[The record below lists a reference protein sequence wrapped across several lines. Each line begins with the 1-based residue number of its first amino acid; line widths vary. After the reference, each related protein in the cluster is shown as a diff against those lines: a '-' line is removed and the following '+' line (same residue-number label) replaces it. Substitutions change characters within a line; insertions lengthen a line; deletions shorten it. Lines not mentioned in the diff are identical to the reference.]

1 MKVSVP
7 LPTIPT
13 VGNAP
18 NLEEIREGLRAGI
31 FSPNAQQKKCKAAF
45 WSRYTPGPSTPLPEN
60 MTLAFAQELTNA
72 ASLKKWWSEPGFLP
86 WFLNQSEAREQ
97 VEYLFDRSLE
107 VAEEL
112 LNSDTA
118 KAGEK
123 VALIKFLAELAGKMP
138 KVGGNGGTERF
149 ADADIE
155 KMDENQLKAY
165 LTRKGVLIGSGKDP
179 VPTID
184 AQIVPTQK
192 EEESK

>member
-7 LPTIPT
+7 LPQIPT

-31 FSPNAQQKKCKAAF
+31 FSPNAQQKRCKTAF

-60 MTLAFAQELTNA
+60 MTVAFAQELTNS
-72 ASLKKWWSEPGFLP
+72 ASLKKWWGEPGFQA

-123 VALIKFLAELAGKMP
+123 VALIKFLAELAGKIP
-138 KVGGNGGTERF
+138 KAGGNNVERF
-149 ADADIE
+149 ADADID

-179 VPTID
+179 VPVID
-184 AQIVPTQK
+184 AQIVPNSK